1 MPGGH
6 HRGARRSLG
15 LAALVGAAAVALS
28 ACGSADG
35 QSLAQQACVHI
46 HRSVSDYLLA
56 AKAGTPPATAA
67 HLQDEADQELRAAL
81 PLAAAANSDDGSWN
95 SLMTTISESATVDEG
110 HLIPA
115 LRAQCVVADTN
126 PNINPQS
133 PGSSNSGSSGNSG
146 ASSGTATSVP
156 QNVNPEPA
164 SPAG

>member
-1 MPGGH
+1 
-6 HRGARRSLG
+6 LLV
-15 LAALVGAAAVALS
+15 LAALVGAAAIALT

-35 QSLAQQACVHI
+35 QSLAQQACVHV

-56 AKAGTPPATAA
+56 AKIGTPPSTAA

-133 PGSSNSGSSGNSG
+133 PGAGNSG
-146 ASSGTATSVP
+146 GSGNNGTATTVP
-156 QNVNPEPA
+156 PNVNPEPA